1 MTEKHYAMLGAF
13 VRDLITSGRGNGLS
27 SEEIGRIIARYVETL
42 ELEAQRDAR
51 DAANGKGN

>member
-1 MTEKHYAMLGAF
+1 MTEKHYAMLGSYISDMIISRRAA
-13 VRDLITSGRGNGLS
+13 GLS

>member
-1 MTEKHYAMLGAF
+1 MTDKHYEMLGAW
-13 VRDLITSGRGNGLS
+13 VNERIKGNHIAQLNNV
-27 SEEIGRIIARYVETL
+27 EIGRIIARYVETL